1 MRRNLFTYILI
12 LLTAGI
18 AWAQQDAA
26 TSTQSEQITPR
37 VVSSSATAPAAQ
49 APAPAPVAAAA
60 ASAPALVPVAVN
72 NDSEAVRY
80 TLGPDDVINITVQR
94 HPEFTGDFP
103 VNQEGKIQ
111 FRYVGDVEV
120 NGLTKKEVEDK
131 VRKLI
136 ARYVANPEVSV
147 TILEYRSKFYYV
159 IGEVGR
165 PGKIYMRSETTTVRD
180 AIVEAGL
187 PTIAAAMRKCVLIT
201 PDAKKPRKKQVNIY
215 AVLYGGNLAKNL
227 EMKSGDTL
235 YVPSTVMAKV
245 FRTVAP
251 ITAPVTEA
259 AEAQTGLTTLNTR
272 PSATVPAGQTRY

>member
-1 MRRNLFTYILI
+1 MRKSILTYIMI
-12 LLTAGI
+12 CLLTAV
-18 AWAQQDAA
+18 AWAQ
-26 TSTQSEQITPR
+26 EQPT
-37 VVSSSATAPAAQ
+37 VVSSSSTPPQ
-49 APAPAPVAAAA
+49 AAPVAAVAQAA
-60 ASAPALVPVAVN
+60 APVTAPNA
-72 NDSEAVRY
+72 EAVRY
-80 TLGPDDVINITVQR
+80 TLGPDDLINITVQR

-131 VRKLI
+131 VSKLI
-136 ARYVANPEVSV
+136 GRYVASPEVTV
-147 TILEYRSKFYYV
+147 TILEFRSKFYYV

-201 PDAKKPRKKQVNIY
+201 PDKKKPRKKAVDIY
-215 AVLYGGNLAKNL
+215 AILYGGNLKKNL
-227 EMKSGDTL
+227 EMRSGDTL

-245 FRTVAP
+245 FRTIAP
-251 ITAPVTEA
+251 ITQPVTAA
-259 AEAQTGLTTLNTR
+259 AEAQTGITTLNTR
-272 PSATVPAGQTRY
+272 PSATVPANQQRY

>member
-1 MRRNLFTYILI
+1 MLRRLEMRNSILTYIMVC
-12 LLTAGI
+12 LLPAC
-18 AWAQQDAA
+18 AWAQQDTA
-26 TSTQSEQITPR
+26 STTQTEQITPT
-37 VVSSSATAPAAQ
+37 VVSSSAIPPSSQ
-49 APAPAPVAAAA
+49 APAQAVAAA
-60 ASAPALVPVAVN
+60 VQTAVVD

-103 VNQEGKIQ
+103 VNKEGKIQ
-111 FRYVGDVEV
+111 YRYVGDIDV

-136 ARYVANPEVSV
+136 ARYVANPEVTV

-180 AIVEAGL
+180 AVVEAGL

-201 PDAKKPRKKQVNIY
+201 PDKTKPRKKSVNVY
-215 AVLYGGNLAKNL
+215 AILYGGNLGKNL

-235 YVPSTVMAKV
+235 YVPSTVMAKI

>member
-1 MRRNLFTYILI
+1 MRNSILTYILMF
-12 LLTAGI
+12 LLSTA
-18 AWAQQDAA
+18 AWAQESP
-26 TSTQSEQITPR
+26 T
-37 VVSSSATAPAAQ
+37 VVSSSSVAPSA
-49 APAPAPVAAAA
+49 APVAAI
-60 ASAPALVPVAVN
+60 APAQP
-72 NDSEAVRY
+72 SEAVRY
-80 TLGPDDVINITVQR
+80 TLGPDDLINITVQR

-111 FRYVGDVEV
+111 FRYVGDIEV

-131 VRKLI
+131 VSKLI
-136 ARYVANPEVSV
+136 GRYVASPEVSV
-147 TILEYRSKFYYV
+147 TILEFRSKFYYV

-201 PDAKKPRKKQVNIY
+201 PDKKHPRKKSVDLY
-215 AVLYGGNLAKNL
+215 AILYGGNLRKNL
-227 EMKSGDTL
+227 EMRSGDTL
-235 YVPSTVMAKV
+235 YVPATVMAKV
-245 FRTVAP
+245 FRTIAP
-251 ITAPVTEA
+251 ITAPVTNA

>member
-1 MRRNLFTYILI
+1 MRNSLFTYILVC
-12 LLTAGI
+12 LLPGI
-18 AWAQQDAA
+18 ALAQQDV
-26 TSTQSEQITPR
+26 TNTTHSEQITPR
-37 VVSSSATAPAAQ
+37 VVSSSAAAPAAQ
-49 APAPAPVAAAA
+49 APAPAPAAAVP
-60 ASAPALVPVAVN
+60 APAPVPVAMN

-111 FRYVGDVEV
+111 FRYVGDVDV
-120 NGLTKKEVEDK
+120 NGLTKKEVEEK

-136 ARYVANPEVSV
+136 SRYVANPEVTV
-147 TILEYRSKFYYV
+147 TIVEFRSKYYFV
-159 IGEVGR
+159 IGEVAR
-165 PGKIYMRSETTTVRD
+165 PGKIYMRSETTTVRE
-180 AIVEAGL
+180 AVVAAGL

-201 PDAKKPRKKQVNIY
+201 PDKIKPKKRLVNVY
-215 AVLYGGNLAKNL
+215 AILYGGNLKKNL

-235 YVPSTVMAKV
+235 YIPSTVMAKV
-245 FRTVAP
+245 FRTIAP

-272 PSATVPAGQTRY
+272 PSATVPQGQTRY